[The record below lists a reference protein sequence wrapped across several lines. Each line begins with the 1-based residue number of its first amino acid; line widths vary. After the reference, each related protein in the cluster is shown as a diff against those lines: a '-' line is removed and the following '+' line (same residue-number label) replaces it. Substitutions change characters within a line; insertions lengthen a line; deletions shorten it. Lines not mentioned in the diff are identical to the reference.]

1 MSKLQFRPRVA
12 FTAASA
18 LIPYQPVSLLGGASA
33 LDDTV
38 VRSGSVNDLP
48 IGFTVASVAAGA
60 AAAILLGGVAKG
72 VAAASLGNGA
82 LVGVGSTNGR
92 LIPLTASGAA
102 SVANYPVR
110 YIVGVALEDAVDAG
124 EFKVLLRPSQ
134 LI

>member
-48 IGFTVASVAAGA
+48 IGFTIASIAAGA
-60 AAAILLGGVAKG
+60 VGAILLGGVAKG

-92 LIPLTASGAA
+92 LIPLVPSAAATAMAL
-102 SVANYPVR
+102 R
-110 YIVGVALEDAVDAG
+110 YVVGVALEDAADAG

>member
-18 LIPYQPVSLLGGASA
+18 LLPYRPVSLLGGASA

-38 VRSGSVNDLP
+38 VRSGSVNDLT
-48 IGFTVASVAAGA
+48 IGFTVASAAAGA
-60 AAAILLGGVAKG
+60 VTAILLGGIAKA

-92 LIPLTASGAA
+92 LIPLVPSAAATAMAL
-102 SVANYPVR
+102 R
-110 YIVGVALEDAVDAG
+110 YVVGVALEDAVDAG